1 MSRFNSEKFVKQWIG
16 GINADTAFNAATEW
30 FDGSVLLVDE
40 DVPLWLKIYNGKII
54 DWRPHMPPIGYTFKI
69 SAKREAWDELAS
81 GAMFTDLLM
90 GGRRRYPDISQFAG
104 TPGLTPGAFAVE
116 GDVMSAFRVIEAI
129 YLLTDYY
136 KSAVSTEGQF
146 A

>member
-1 MSRFNSEKFVKQWIG
+1 MSRFSDGNFINDWIG
-16 GINADTAFNAATEW
+16 AVNADPAFNVATEW
-30 FDGSVLLVDE
+30 FDGSVLLADDE
-40 DVPLWLKIYNGKII
+40 VPLWLKIYNGKII

-90 GGRRRYPDISQFAG
+90 GGGRRYADISQLTG
-104 TPGLTPGAFAVE
+104 TPGLTPGAFAIE
-116 GDVMSAFRVIEAI
+116 GDPMSAFRVIEAI
-129 YLLTDYY
+129 YLLTDHY
-136 KSAVSTEGQF
+136 KSTASREGQF